1 MCFLFKILACRGFN
15 FTTTHTSDLVFD
27 EESAPQ
33 DCAFMPWYWS
43 INSSCFPVWL
53 RQGHI
58 PCVQSSPWLPYILNI
73 PFKQILPMCIL
84 QCVGLFG
91 IPNWRCWCL
100 MLLVAINCK
109 PQSSCFRTPHLP
121 TNVLPP
127 HSKVLHEFV
136 SYDPPLP
143 THCHFL
149 WVGLHL
155 WCCLFAWHQCPN
167 CGKYVQRFMHA
178 WTIVH
183 SVRSAMVSI
192 WPFIY
197 SIGNMWSQTP
207 MWMQSRDILE
217 VVEWTKKIWA

>member
-136 SYDPPLP
+136 SYNPPPLP
-143 THCHFL
+143 THTPTHTLSFPL
-149 WVGLHL
+149 GWSALVVLL
-155 WCCLFAWHQCPN
+155 VCLKSMSKSWQIRP
-167 CGKYVQRFMHA
+167 KIHA
-178 WTIVH
+178 CLDH
-183 SVRSAMVSI
+183 CS
-192 WPFIY
+192 
-197 SIGNMWSQTP
+197 
-207 MWMQSRDILE
+207 
-217 VVEWTKKIWA
+217 